1 MNLIDVLFSRAVI
14 VPGINSEIQVLN
26 ATTPASAS
34 VDANGLVA
42 FQNGEGTQLFTL
54 QLPLYTG
61 GVA

>member
-14 VPGINSEIQVLN
+14 VPELNGEIQVLN
-26 ATTPASAS
+26 AATPASAS

-42 FQNGEGTQLFTL
+42 FQNDDGTQLFTL

-61 GVA
+61 GVV